1 MHETKTAG
9 GTGRTELTLISVSA
23 AVSVIKSIKTI
34 TKTFK

>member
-9 GTGRTELTLISVSA
+9 ETGRTELTLISGLA
-23 AVSVIKSIKTI
+23 AVSVIKPIKTV